1 MSNHNRCR
9 RCFDMHRQSASHGE
23 ALEGLRRKAGRDPP
37 VGLLVYL
44 VQLQQVVQRVLH
56 LLRHRQ
62 VSGRHRR
69 YVLQL
74 LHNQD
79 TPVTMR

>member
-1 MSNHNRCR
+1 
-9 RCFDMHRQSASHGE
+9 MHRQSTSHGQ
-23 ALEGLRRKAGRDPP
+23 ALEGLRREAGRNPP
-37 VGLLVYL
+37 VGLLVHL

-69 YVLQL
+69 NVLQL